1 LLAKCNLKCTKPDFM
16 IELEENSVFRL
27 ISTGVD
33 MESGITVNTSV

>member
-1 LLAKCNLKCTKPDFM
+1 MKT
-16 IELEENSVFRL
+16 LEENSVFRL